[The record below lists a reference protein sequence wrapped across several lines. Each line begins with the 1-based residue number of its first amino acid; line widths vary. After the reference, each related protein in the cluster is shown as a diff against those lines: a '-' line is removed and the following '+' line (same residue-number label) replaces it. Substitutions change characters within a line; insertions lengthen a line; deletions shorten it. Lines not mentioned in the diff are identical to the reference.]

1 MNITKKF
8 GKKAI
13 AFVLAVAMLASGL
26 MVHHATITF
35 TDVPANQ
42 WYYADVTELA
52 SKGVVSG
59 VGNNK
64 FEPNRTV
71 ANAEMIKMVVNAFF
85 RSDFNAYEQANSNT
99 MYAYFGNQLYWF
111 SFMSYYAR
119 QTGLLDGIDV
129 DIRDYAS
136 CYQPMTRNDMAMI
149 LANAAKAKGIAP
161 TEAQKAAVQSDIKD
175 YASIP
180 AKYQDA
186 VKTCFALKTTN
197 ASGVAK
203 SLLEGDNGYF
213 YGRDGASF
221 NMARAEACAVIVRLD
236 NLIVS
241 GGTMVDPDPGTSTE
255 PIVENVQTN
264 SEYWSDSASDAY
276 GKPTTTSG
284 QAWTV
289 TDNGNPTG
297 YLNNGKPITP
307 ENVIELLAEAE
318 KVWPTGIRW
327 ASYGANNNFYKSS
340 GTIVSR
346 MMKTPNTGVGLNAS
360 TNFGCSGYAAMIS
373 DYLFG
378 RDVNDF
384 HRVTD
389 VINGI
394 RPGDIILMI
403 DTDTNRV
410 GHAMVATSASYT
422 EYEGNGT
429 PHPGFVY
436 TTDGNNGE
444 KVSWPGEYDSGTSQ
458 ASSGYT
464 WQVYSRY
471 PA

>member
-13 AFVLAVAMLASGL
+13 AFVLAVAMLVGILAANIFS
-26 MVHHATITF
+26 AAIAF

-59 VGNNK
+59 VGQNK

-85 RSDFNAYEQANSNT
+85 RSDYAAYEAANSST
-99 MYAYFGNQLYWF
+99 MYAYFGTQLYWF

-119 QTGLLDGIDV
+119 QTNLLDGIDV
-129 DIRDYAS
+129 DIKNYAS

-161 TEAQKAAVQSDIKD
+161 TEAQKAAVQADIKD
-175 YASIP
+175 YDKIP

-197 ASGVAK
+197 ASGDVK

-213 YGRDGASF
+213 YGRDGISI
-221 NMARAEACAVIVRLD
+221 NMTRAEACAVIVRLD
-236 NLIVS
+236 NLIAN
-241 GGTMVDPDPGTSTE
+241 GGGSTVDPDPTPSE
-255 PIVENVQTN
+255 PTVPTVKDVQTS
-264 SEYWSDSASDAY
+264 SEYWSGNSNTGA
-276 GKPTTTSG
+276 TSG
-284 QAWTV
+284 NAWTV
-289 TDNGNPTG
+289 TDNGFG
-297 YLNNGKPITP
+297 DGRLNNGKAITP

-318 KVWPTGIRW
+318 KIWPTGMKW
-327 ASYGANNNFYKSS
+327 SETGSGNNFYKSS
-340 GTIVSR
+340 GTVVSL
-346 MMKTPNTGVGLNAS
+346 MMKTQTTGAS
-360 TNFGCSGYAAMIS
+360 INLSSNFACGGYAAMIS

-389 VINGI
+389 VVNGI

-403 DTDTNRV
+403 DTDNNRI

-436 TTDGNNGE
+436 TTDGNNGG
-444 KVSWPGEYDSGTSQ
+444 KVAWPGKYDSGVSE
-458 ASSGYT
+458 ASSGYV

>member
-13 AFVLAVAMLASGL
+13 AFVLAVAMLVGIL
-26 MVHHATITF
+26 ATYNAAIAF

-99 MYAYFGNQLYWF
+99 MYAYFGTQLYWF

-149 LANAAKAKGIAP
+149 LANAAEAKGIAP

-197 ASGVAK
+197 ASGDVK
-203 SLLEGDNGYF
+203 SLLEGDNGWF
-213 YGRDGASF
+213 YGRDGTSV
-221 NMARAEACAVIVRLD
+221 NMTRAEACAVIVRLD

-241 GGTMVDPDPGTSTE
+241 GGTVVDPDPGTSTE
-255 PIVENVQTN
+255 PTVKDVQTS
-264 SEYWSDSASDAY
+264 SEYWSGNSNTGA
-276 GKPTTTSG
+276 TSG
-284 QAWTV
+284 NAWTV
-289 TDNGNPTG
+289 TDNGFG
-297 YLNNGKPITP
+297 DGRLNNGKPIT
-307 ENVIELLAEAE
+307 EDNVIELLAEAE
-318 KVWPTGIRW
+318 KVWPTGTKW
-327 ASYGANNNFYKSS
+327 APSGSNNNFYKSS
-340 GTIVSR
+340 GSVSAL
-346 MMKTPNTGVGLNAS
+346 MMKTQTTGASVNAS
-360 TNFGCSGYAAMIS
+360 SNFACSGFAAMIS

-378 RDVNDF
+378 RDNNMF

-389 VINGI
+389 KVNGI
-394 RPGDIILMI
+394 RPGDIVLMI
-403 DTDTNRV
+403 DTTTNRV
-410 GHAMVATSASYT
+410 NHAFVATSTSYT

-429 PHPGFVY
+429 AHPGFVY
-436 TTDGNNGE
+436 GADGNSSG
-444 KVSWPGEYDSGTSQ
+444 KVNWPGEYDSGTSE